1 MSRLFSQFFGAF
13 FQIVRPTQYFDRNLL
28 NFSHRFLTPLWIQ
41 VFRTDFQSASQ
52 YLCISFLF
60 RLFFQILPEKGSW
73 TRSVT
78 FHFLPTVVLWAV
90 WLWPVLFNFS
100 SKNCLTFPFCFAP
113 FKQSALFCSNPE
125 NHLLQVN
132 NETFVCPAV
141 HQIQEAMWNVHHES
155 WNAKN
160 WKFPQIFAD
169 YLKGVESLL
178 PRNKL

>member
-1 MSRLFSQFFGAF
+1 M
-13 FQIVRPTQYFDRNLL
+13 LL
-28 NFSHRFLTPLWIQ
+28 NFSAFPSQLSWALTISAVFPDFAWKRLVNQVPNFPL
-41 VFRTDFQSASQ
+41 F
-52 YLCISFLF
+52 
-60 RLFFQILPEKGSW
+60 
-73 TRSVT
+73 
-78 FHFLPTVVLWAV
+78 PTVVLWAV
-90 WLWPVLFNFS
+90 GLLPVMFNFS
-100 SKNCLTFPFCFAP
+100 SKNCLPFSFCFAP

-169 YLKGVESLL
+169 YFTPHSSLPALFTVKRQVKKSGV
-178 PRNKL
+178 